1 MRETRVMTDGL
12 RAAIERSGYYPGL
25 VFDAVASALGSEPV
39 TAFAVHHDAIFDPG
53 MEVRRHMTVLALTP
67 TRLVYSHTDEHPAEE
82 PDTRP
87 RAETSTEAIRFARI
101 SSVALTRVVPDPA
114 AYVPG
119 VTMPSEVMLTIGW
132 NVLSHL
138 ELEPAHCG
146 DESCEADH
154 GYLGTITAD
163 DFSLRV
169 SEAADGEEAVRQVL
183 DFARALSNATA
194 SQGRLGPV
202 LPLAPAQWHDVPAN
216 AEWHPRVAN
225 EDPRM
230 TLEPKHPPIVPS
242 YGVATLADLSA
253 SILASV
259 EQESPDAGDPQPGS
273 ARPRNVLG
281 LQPARRACLL
291 IVDGLGWE
299 LLRDHPAVA
308 PFLSELARNSKPIT
322 AGFPASTAT
331 SLGSIGTG
339 CPPGQHGLLGYQVMI
354 PGQDRLLTA
363 LRWDPRIDPV
373 QWQPLPTLFERAVAA
388 GIAPVHVA
396 RGSFRGNGLTAAA
409 MRGADFWP
417 ADTMGALAAQTAAAL
432 SSHGRAFVVA
442 YHGDLDATGH
452 MFGVG
457 SDAWY
462 YQLAHVDK
470 LAEQLAR
477 SLPSG
482 TCLYVTADHGMVD
495 VGAEDRIDVDA
506 IPELRSGL
514 HLLGGEA
521 RARHLYAQPGAS
533 GDVLAAWREVLGDR
547 AWVLSRDE
555 AIKEGWF
562 GSVDARM
569 ADRIGDV
576 VAAPVGNVAIVATKA
591 EPRESALVGMHGS
604 LTPSDQLVPALTF
617 TAT

>member
-1 MRETRVMTDGL
+1 
-12 RAAIERSGYYPGL
+12 
-25 VFDAVASALGSEPV
+25 
-39 TAFAVHHDAIFDPG
+39 
-53 MEVRRHMTVLALTP
+53 
-67 TRLVYSHTDEHPAEE
+67 
-82 PDTRP
+82 
-87 RAETSTEAIRFARI
+87 
-101 SSVALTRVVPDPA
+101 
-114 AYVPG
+114 
-119 VTMPSEVMLTIGW
+119 
-132 NVLSHL
+132 
-138 ELEPAHCG
+138 
-146 DESCEADH
+146 
-154 GYLGTITAD
+154 
-163 DFSLRV
+163 
-169 SEAADGEEAVRQVL
+169 
-183 DFARALSNATA
+183 
-194 SQGRLGPV
+194 
-202 LPLAPAQWHDVPAN
+202 
-216 AEWHPRVAN
+216 
-225 EDPRM
+225 M

-259 EQESPDAGDPQPGS
+259 EQESPDAGDPETGS

-281 LQPARRACLL
+281 LPPAWRACLL

-417 ADTMGALAAQTAAAL
+417 ADTMGALAAQTAAAI

-452 MFGVG
+452 MFGVD

-521 RARHLYAQPGAS
+521 RARHLYALPGAS
-533 GDVLAAWREVLGDR
+533 GDVLATWREVLGDR

-562 GSVDARM
+562 GLVDARM

-591 EPRESALVGMHGS
+591 EPKESALVGMHGS

-617 TAT
+617 TAL